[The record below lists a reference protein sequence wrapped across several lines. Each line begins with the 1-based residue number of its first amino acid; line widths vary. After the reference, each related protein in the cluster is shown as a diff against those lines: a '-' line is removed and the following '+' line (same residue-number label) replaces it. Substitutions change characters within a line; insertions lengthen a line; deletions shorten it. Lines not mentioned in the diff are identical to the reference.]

1 MTQDQIIVDGVE
13 FSIGDEL
20 IYDGEVR
27 SEIVDF
33 EVMEAEKGEEY
44 WLIVRRVETNRRAR
58 YLAGS
63 IAVSVQSE
71 RGYEISD

>member
-33 EVMEAEKGEEY
+33 EVVDAEKGEAY
-44 WLIVRRVETNRRAR
+44 RLIVRQVETNRRAQ
-58 YLAGS
+58 YLAKS
-63 IAVSVQSE
+63 IAVSVQNE